1 MRVGIHN
8 RYWSTMGG
16 GERYAAGMAEALS
29 PHHDVV
35 LFAGEA
41 VDRHLLEERL
51 HVDLTGVAVEVVGT
65 NTERAE
71 AATATVDVFINASY
85 MSRLRNLAEH
95 GIYVVHFPSGPPKPP
110 GWMAPL
116 VAAGRRLLGE
126 DGTGLSL
133 ESGFDEPEWLL
144 QRQGSWIADGAHVS
158 LDLPDGRHHLVFDIA
173 RIMPAGLSRIHLNI
187 TGRQDG
193 RTIGEASA
201 EIGPRSSRWASRVA
215 KVELE
220 IDVAR
225 SGPVEIE
232 LRTEATASVGGRRLG
247 AAVVGISVG
256 RGVAARLRGAYPQLL
271 ADRHW
276 LGYLSSYDKIVSNSE
291 YGRDHAERL
300 WRCEVTALQPPV
312 TMHRPGDKQPIILS
326 VGRFFAAKAGHSK
339 KQLEMVQAFGRLVE
353 RTGTDW
359 ELHLVG
365 GVDDEGGRYVQQV
378 REASAGLAVVFHEN
392 ATGAEVA
399 RLYGEASIYWH
410 AAGFGE
416 DAERHPDRLEHFGIT
431 TVEAMS
437 AGAVPIV
444 IGAGGQLES
453 VENGVTGLHWT
464 TVDELV
470 DHTAKVIADADYRA
484 ELADAARAAASR
496 FSPDVFAKR
505 VNELVSEVTR
515 G

>member
-8 RYWSTMGG
+8 RYWTTIGG
-16 GERYAAGMAEALS
+16 GERYAAGMAEALA

-41 VDRHLLEERL
+41 IDAAVLEERL
-51 HVDLTGVAVEVVGT
+51 HVDLSGVDIEVVGT

-85 MSRLRNLAEH
+85 MSRLRNRARH

-116 VAAGRRLLGE
+116 VKLGRRLVGD
-126 DGTGLSL
+126 DGTDLQL

-144 QRQGSWIADGAHVS
+144 QRQGSWIAESATVALT
-158 LDLPDGRHHLVFDIA
+158 LDAGRQRLAVDVA
-173 RIMPAGLSRIHLNI
+173 RIVPEGLDAVELTVEVTKDGEVI
-187 TGRQDG
+187 GRAVLDVGPRAQRWERRVASVEVTVEPPTPG
-193 RTIGEASA
+193 PVLLELRTAASA
-201 EIGPRSSRWASRVA
+201 EIG
-215 KVELE
+215 
-220 IDVAR
+220 
-225 SGPVEIE
+225 
-232 LRTEATASVGGRRLG
+232 GRALG
-247 AAVVGISVG
+247 AAIVGIRVG

-276 LGYLSSYDKIVSNSE
+276 LGYLSSYDRIVSNSE
-291 YGRDHAERL
+291 YGRRHAEVL
-300 WRCEVTALQPPV
+300 WRSEVTALQPPV
-312 TMHRPGDKQPIILS
+312 TMHPPGDKAPIILS

-339 KQLEMVQAFGRLVE
+339 KQLEMVQAFRRLVE

-365 GVDDEGGRYVQQV
+365 GFDEEGRRYVQQV
-378 REASAGLAVVFHEN
+378 RDAAEGLRVTIHEN
-392 ATGAEVA
+392 ASGATVA
-399 RLYGEASIYWH
+399 DLYASASIYWH
-410 AAGFGE
+410 AAGLGE

-444 IGAGGQLES
+444 IGLGGQLES
-453 VENGVTGLHWT
+453 VEHGVTGLHWH
-464 TVDELV
+464 TVDQLI
-470 DHTAKVIADADYRA
+470 DQTARIIGDPAERA
-484 ELADAARAAASR
+484 RLADAAIAAAPR
-496 FSPDVFAKR
+496 YSPEVFAER
-505 VNELVSEVTR
+505 VNRLVSDVA
-515 G
+515 GD